1 MRFLHNYLKKR
12 LLKTLLFLK
21 QKNKQMK
28 TIYRIAKTELNTMF
42 YSPVAWVVLVIF
54 SIQSSWKFFDT
65 VQRFE
70 KAQKIGEGMHNLTQ
84 TVFSGFSGLYTEMQE
99 YLYLYIPLLT
109 MGLVSREINS
119 GSIKLLL
126 SSPIK
131 IKEIVLG
138 KYLAI
143 AVYCLLFIG
152 ILGLQVVIAYFS
164 IENLDIKFAFSGLI
178 GLYLLVCTYAAI
190 GLFMS
195 CLTSYQVVAAISTLV
210 VLAGLNFIG
219 KLWQDIE
226 YVKDIT
232 YFLSI
237 AGRANEMLGG
247 LIISKDVLYFLLVSG
262 LFIVL
267 SIYKLQTGRDA
278 QTISKRVLKYTVLIS
293 IVLSLGYITSRAP
306 LTLYHDMTRTKDRT
320 LTKTSLDIVKKM
332 EGPIKITTY
341 VNLLDINYHMAM
353 PYSQNYDKSSFEQ
366 YTRFLPQIQM
376 EYVYYYD
383 ISTNAALYAQNP
395 GLNDKQ
401 LAEKM
406 VESQD
411 LKLKKL
417 YTPAEIK
424 KIIDLGPEQNRVVRT
439 VEYNGQKT
447 FLRMYD
453 DLFKVPFEKEIS
465 ASLKRLVYN
474 PVKIVFATGNMER
487 SIEKNGDKNYKT
499 GFNEI
504 TFRNSLINQGFDVA
518 SVDINAQN
526 IPEQTSI
533 LIIADPK
540 TQLSQGALDRINKYI
555 DQGKNLML
563 LAEPETNSAL
573 TAITDKLGLGFTK
586 QTLVQESET
595 NSPDFLVTDLQ
606 RNIDST
612 LIKFSPNPNNN
623 PIPFLGSS
631 GIKTVKDTGFKVT
644 PLLKTN
650 NQPAWESQT
659 GITSVSPELKK
670 QPAVKAIPL
679 VVALTRNIKGKSQK
693 IIVAGDADFMGN
705 AELSR
710 GGSGTFQFVTD
721 IFSWFSNYEFPIDTT
736 RPESTDNKIT
746 INANQVFINKIVF
759 IGLFPLLIIL
769 SGAFI
774 LIRRNR
780 R

>member
-1 MRFLHNYLKKR
+1 
-12 LLKTLLFLK
+12 
-21 QKNKQMK
+21 MK

-54 SIQSSWKFFDT
+54 SIQSRWKFFNT
-65 VQRFE
+65 VERFE

-143 AVYCLLFIG
+143 AVYCLLFIA
-152 ILGLQVVIAYFS
+152 ILGLQVGIAYFS
-164 IENLDIKFAFSGLI
+164 IENLDLKFAFSGLI

-219 KLWQDIE
+219 KLWQDVE

-278 QTISKRVLKYTVLIS
+278 QSISKRVLKYTLLIS

-366 YTRFLPQIQM
+366 YTRFLPQIEM
-376 EYVYYYD
+376 EYIYYYD
-383 ISTNAALYAQNP
+383 TSTNAALYAQNP

-453 DLFKVPFEKEIS
+453 DLFKAPSEKEIS
-465 ASLKRLVYN
+465 AALKRLVL
-474 PVKIVFATGNMER
+474 PAPKIVFATGNMER
-487 SIEKNGDKNYKT
+487 SVDKIGDKNYKT

-504 TFRNSLINQGFDVA
+504 TFRYSLINQGFDVS

-540 TQLSQGALDRINKYI
+540 TQLSQGALDRISKYI

-573 TAITDKLGLGFTK
+573 AAITDKLGIGFTK

-606 RNIDST
+606 RNVDST

-631 GIKTVKDTGFKVT
+631 GINIVKNTGFKVT

-670 QPAVKAIPL
+670 QPAVKAVPL
-679 VVALTRNIKGKSQK
+679 AVALTRNINGKSQK

-721 IFSWFSNYEFPIDTT
+721 LFSWFSNYEFPIDTT
-736 RPESTDNKIT
+736 RPKSTDNKIT
-746 INANQVFINKIVF
+746 INANQVFVNKIVF

>member
-1 MRFLHNYLKKR
+1 
-12 LLKTLLFLK
+12 
-21 QKNKQMK
+21 MK

-54 SIQSSWKFFDT
+54 SIQSSWKFFNSIE
-65 VQRFE
+65 RFE
-70 KAQKIGEGMHNLTQ
+70 KAQKIGEGLGNLTQ
-84 TVFSGFSGLYTEMQE
+84 ITFSGFNGLYTEMQN
-99 YLYLYIPLLT
+99 YLYLYVPLLT

-131 IKEIVLG
+131 IKDIVLG

-143 AVYCLLFIG
+143 AAYCLLFIV
-152 ILGLQVVIAYFS
+152 ILGLQVGIAYFS
-164 IENLDIKFAFSGLI
+164 IENLDLKFAVSGLI

-219 KLWQDIE
+219 KLWQDVE
-226 YVKDIT
+226 VVKDIT

-237 AGRANEMLGG
+237 SGRANEMLEG
-247 LIISKDVLYFLLVSG
+247 LIISKDVIYFILVSS

-278 QTISKRVLKYTVLIS
+278 QTISKRVLKYTLLVT
-293 IVLSLGYITSRAP
+293 IVLSFGYITSRAS
-306 LTLYHDMTRTKDRT
+306 LTLYQDMTRTKDRT
-320 LTKTSLDIVKKM
+320 LTKTSLDIVKKID
-332 EGPIKITTY
+332 GPIKLTTY
-341 VNLLDINYHMAM
+341 VNLLDINYYMAM
-353 PYSQNYDKSSFEQ
+353 PYSQNSDIASFEK
-366 YTRFLPQIQM
+366 YTRFIPQMEM

-383 ISTNAALYAQNP
+383 TSNNEALYAQNP
-395 GLNDKQ
+395 GLNDKE
-401 LAEKM
+401 LAQKM
-406 VESQD
+406 IETQD

-417 YTPAEIK
+417 YSPEEIK
-424 KIIDLGPEQNRVVRT
+424 KVVDLKPEQNRVVRT
-439 VEYNGQKT
+439 IEYNGKKT

-453 DLFKVPFEKEIS
+453 DMFKVPMEKEIS
-465 ASLKRLVYN
+465 ASLKRLVV
-474 PVKIVFATGNMER
+474 PAPKIVFATGNMER
-487 SIEKNGDKNYKT
+487 SVDKIGDKNYKT

-504 TFRNSLINQGFDVA
+504 TFRYSLINQGFDVS

-526 IPEQTSI
+526 IPEQTTI

-540 TQLSQGALDRINKYI
+540 TQLSQGAVDRINKYI
-555 DQGKNLML
+555 DQGKNVML

-573 TAITDKLGLGFTK
+573 AAVTDKLGLSFTK
-586 QTLVQESET
+586 QALVQESET
-595 NSPDFLVTDLQ
+595 NSPDYLVTEVSK
-606 RNIDST
+606 NIDST
-612 LIKFSPNPNNN
+612 VIKLTKNKDNN

-631 GIKTVKDTGFKVT
+631 GIKMVKDVGFKVT

-650 NQPAWESQT
+650 TQPAWEAKT
-659 GITSVSPELKK
+659 GITSIPEDLKK
-670 QPAVKAIPL
+670 QPAVTAVPLAI
-679 VVALTRNIKGKSQK
+679 ALTRNVNGKSQK

-710 GGSGTFQFVTD
+710 GGSGTFQFFTD
-721 IFSWFSNYEFPIDTT
+721 IFSWFTNYEFPIDTT
-736 RPESTDNKIT
+736 RPENIDKKIT
-746 INANQVFINKIVF
+746 VNANQVFMSKIVF
-759 IGLFPLLIIL
+759 IALFPLLIIL
-769 SGAFI
+769 SAAFI

>member
-1 MRFLHNYLKKR
+1 
-12 LLKTLLFLK
+12 
-21 QKNKQMK
+21 MK

-54 SIQSSWKFFDT
+54 SIQSSWKFFDSLE
-65 VQRFE
+65 RFE
-70 KAQKIGEGMHNLTQ
+70 KSQKMGEGMSNLSQ
-84 TVFSGFSGLYTEMQE
+84 IIFSGFSGLYTEMQN
-99 YLYLYIPLLT
+99 YLYLYVPLLT
-109 MGLVSREINS
+109 MGLISREINS

-131 IKEIVLG
+131 IKDIVLG

-143 AVYCLLFIG
+143 AAYCLLFVA
-152 ILGLQVVIAYFS
+152 ILGLQVTIAYFS
-164 IENLDIKFAFSGLI
+164 IDHLDLKFAISGLI

-237 AGRANEMLGG
+237 AGRANEMLEG
-247 LIISKDVLYFLLVSG
+247 LLISKDVLYFILVSG
-262 LFIVL
+262 LFIGL

-278 QTISKRVLKYTVLIS
+278 QSVSQRVVKYTALIS
-293 IVLSLGYITSRAP
+293 LVLALGYITSRAP
-306 LTLYHDMTRTKDRT
+306 LTMYYDMTRTKDRT
-320 LTKTSLDIVKKM
+320 LTENSLNIVKKID
-332 EGPIKITTY
+332 GPIKITTY
-341 VNLLDINYHMAM
+341 VNLLDINNYMAM
-353 PYSQNYDKSSFEQ
+353 PYSQNQDISSFEN
-366 YTRFLPQIQM
+366 YTRFLPQTEM

-383 ISTNAALYAQNP
+383 TSGNEALYAQNP
-395 GLNDKQ
+395 GLNNKQ
-401 LAEKM
+401 LADKLIET
-406 VESQD
+406 QD

-417 YTPAEIK
+417 YSPEEIK
-424 KIIDLGPEQNRVVRT
+424 KVIDLKSEQNRVVRT
-439 VEYNGQKT
+439 VEYNGKKT

-453 DLFKVPFEKEIS
+453 DLFKVPSEKEIS
-465 ASLKRLVYN
+465 ASLKRLVVSS
-474 PVKIVFATGNMER
+474 PKIVFTTGNMER
-487 SIEKNGDKNYKT
+487 SIDKNGDKNYKT

-504 TFRNSLINQGFDVA
+504 TFRYSLINQGFDV
-518 SVDINAQN
+518 SNVDINAQD
-526 IPEQTSI
+526 IPQQTAI

-540 TQLSQGALDRINKYI
+540 TQLSQGAIDRISKYI
-555 DQGKNLML
+555 DEGKNLML

-573 TAITDKLGLGFTK
+573 AAVTDKLGLSFTK

-595 NSPDFLVTDLQ
+595 NSPDYLVTDFLKEA
-606 RNIDST
+606 NPGI
-612 LIKFSPNPNNN
+612 IKFSKTRNNY
-623 PIPFLGSS
+623 PIPLLGSS
-631 GIKTVKDTGFKVT
+631 GIKTTKDAGFKVT
-644 PLLKTN
+644 TLLKTN

-659 GITSVSPELKK
+659 GITSIPEDLKK
-670 QPAVKAIPL
+670 QPSVTGIPL
-679 VVALTRNIKGKSQK
+679 VVALTRNVKGKSQK

-710 GGSGTFQFVTD
+710 AGSGTFQFVTD
-721 IFSWFSNYEFPIDTT
+721 VFSWFSNYEFPIDTT
-736 RPESTDNKIT
+736 RPENTDKKIT
-746 INANQVFINKIVF
+746 VNSNQVFINKIVF

>member
-1 MRFLHNYLKKR
+1 
-12 LLKTLLFLK
+12 
-21 QKNKQMK
+21 MK

-54 SIQSSWKFFDT
+54 SIQSSWKFFDSIE
-65 VQRFE
+65 RFE
-70 KAQKIGEGMHNLTQ
+70 KAQKIGQGMDNLSQ
-84 TVFSGFSGLYTEMQE
+84 VIFSGFSGLYTEMQN
-99 YLYLYIPLLT
+99 YLYLYVPLLT

-131 IKEIVLG
+131 IKDIVLG

-143 AVYCLLFIG
+143 AAYCLLFIV
-152 ILGLQVVIAYFS
+152 ILGLQVTIAYFS
-164 IENLDIKFAFSGLI
+164 IENLDLKFALSGLI

-219 KLWQDIE
+219 KLWQDVEI
-226 YVKDIT
+226 VKDIT

-237 AGRANEMLGG
+237 AGRANEMLEG
-247 LIISKDVLYFLLVSG
+247 LIISKDVFYFVLVSA
-262 LFIVL
+262 LFLVL

-278 QTISKRVLKYTVLIS
+278 QTISKRVLKYSLLIVV
-293 IVLSLGYITSRAP
+293 VLSLGYITSRAP
-306 LTLYHDMTRTKDRT
+306 LTFYYDMTRNKDNT
-320 LTKTSLDIVKKM
+320 LTKSSLDIVNKI
-332 EGPIKITTY
+332 EGPVKITTY

-353 PYSQNYDKSSFEQ
+353 PYSQNSDIASFAK
-366 YTRFLPQIQM
+366 YTRFLPQTEM

-383 ISTNAALYAQNP
+383 TSTNEALYAQNP

-411 LKLKKL
+411 MKLKKL
-417 YTPAEIK
+417 YSPAEIK
-424 KIIDLGPEQNRVVRT
+424 KVIDLGPEQNRVVRT
-439 VEYNGQKT
+439 VEYNGKKT

-453 DLFKVPFEKEIS
+453 DLFRVPFEKEIS
-465 ASLKRLVYN
+465 ASLKRLVSK
-474 PVKIVFATGNMER
+474 PVKIVFASGNMER

-526 IPEQTSI
+526 IPSDTDI

-540 TQLSQGALDRINKYI
+540 TQLSQGAVDRIANYI
-555 DQGKNLML
+555 DLGKNVML
-563 LAEPETNSAL
+563 LTEPETNSAL
-573 TAITDKLGLGFTK
+573 AAITDKLGIGFTK

-595 NSPDFLVTDLQ
+595 NSPDFLVTELQ
-606 RNIDST
+606 KDADST
-612 LIKFSPNPNNN
+612 VIKLSKINN

-631 GIKTVKDTGFKVT
+631 GITTTKDAGFKVT

-650 NQPAWESQT
+650 NQPAWESQS
-659 GITSVSPELKK
+659 GITSISEEVKK
-670 QPAVKAIPL
+670 QPSQKSIPL
-679 VVALTRNIKGKSQK
+679 VEALTRTINGKTQK
-693 IIVAGDADFMGN
+693 IIIAGDADFMGN

-721 IFSWFSNYEFPIDTT
+721 LFSWFSNYEFPIDTS
-736 RPESTDNKIT
+736 RPLKIDKKIT
-746 INANQVFINKIVF
+746 ISSGQVFINKIVF

>member
-1 MRFLHNYLKKR
+1 
-12 LLKTLLFLK
+12 
-21 QKNKQMK
+21 MK

-65 VQRFE
+65 IERFE
-70 KAQKIGEGMHNLTQ
+70 KAQKIGNGMDNLSQ
-84 TVFSGFSGLYTEMQE
+84 TVFSGFSGLYTEMQN
-99 YLYLYIPLLT
+99 YLYLYVPLLT

-143 AVYCLLFIG
+143 AAYCMLFVA
-152 ILGLQVVIAYFS
+152 ILGVQVIIAGFS
-164 IENLDIKFAFSGLI
+164 IENLDVKFAISGLI

-219 KLWQDIE
+219 KLWQDVEI
-226 YVKDIT
+226 VKDIT

-237 AGRANEMLGG
+237 AGRANEMLEG
-247 LIISKDVLYFLLVSG
+247 LIISKDVFYFVLVSS

-278 QTISKRVLKYTVLIS
+278 QSTSKRVLKYTLLITV
-293 IVLSLGYITSRAP
+293 VLSLGYITSRAP
-306 LTLYHDMTRTKDRT
+306 LTLYYDMTRTKDRT
-320 LTKTSLDIVKKM
+320 LTQNSLEIVKQM
-332 EGPIKITTY
+332 DGPIKITTY
-341 VNLLDINYHMAM
+341 DNLLDVNYYMAM
-353 PYSQNYDKSSFEQ
+353 PYFQNQDIESFAK
-366 YTRFLPQIQM
+366 YTRFLPQIEM
-376 EYVYYYD
+376 EYVYYYGT
-383 ISTNAALYAQNP
+383 STNAELYARNP

-411 LKLKKL
+411 MKLKKL
-417 YTPAEIK
+417 NTPEEIK
-424 KIIDLGPEQNRVVRT
+424 KIIDLDPEQNRVVRT
-439 VEYNGQKT
+439 IEYNGKKT
-447 FLRMYD
+447 FLRFYD
-453 DLFKVPFEKEIS
+453 DLFKAPSEKEIS
-465 ASLKRLVYN
+465 AALKRLVAKA
-474 PVKIVFATGNMER
+474 PKVVFASGNMQR

-499 GFNEI
+499 FANEI
-504 TFRNSLINQGFDVA
+504 TFRYSLINQGFDVA
-518 SVDINAQN
+518 TVDINAQN
-526 IPEQTSI
+526 IPADTDIFI
-533 LIIADPK
+533 LADPK
-540 TQLSQGALDRINKYI
+540 TQLSQGAVDRITKYI
-555 DQGKNLML
+555 DEGKNVMI

-573 TAITDKLGLGFTK
+573 AAVTDKLGIGFTK

-595 NSPDFLVTDLQ
+595 NSPDFLVTELQ
-606 RNIDST
+606 KNVDST
-612 LIKFSPNPNNN
+612 VIKLSKINN

-631 GIKTVKDTGFKVT
+631 GITTTKDAGFKVT

-650 NQPAWESQT
+650 KQPAWESQT
-659 GITSVSPELKK
+659 GITSISEDLKK
-670 QPAVKAIPL
+670 QPSSKEIPL
-679 VVALTRNIKGKSQK
+679 VTALTRNINGKTQK

-721 IFSWFSNYEFPIDTT
+721 IFSWFSNYQFPIDTT
-736 RPESTDNKIT
+736 RPQKTDNKIT
-746 INANQVFINKIVF
+746 ITSNQVFINKILF
-759 IGLFPLLIIL
+759 IGIFPLLIIL
-769 SGAFI
+769 GGAFI

>member
-1 MRFLHNYLKKR
+1 
-12 LLKTLLFLK
+12 
-21 QKNKQMK
+21 MK

-65 VQRFE
+65 IERFE
-70 KAQKIGEGMHNLTQ
+70 KAQKIGQGMDNLSQ
-84 TVFSGFSGLYTEMQE
+84 VVFSGFSGLYTEMQN
-99 YLYLYIPLLT
+99 YLYLYVPLLT

-131 IKEIVLG
+131 IKDIVLG

-143 AVYCLLFIG
+143 AAYCMLFVA
-152 ILGLQVVIAYFS
+152 ILGVQVIIAGFS
-164 IENLDIKFAFSGLI
+164 IENLDFKFAISGLI

-210 VLAGLNFIG
+210 VLAGLNFVG
-219 KLWQDIE
+219 KLWQDVEVI
-226 YVKDIT
+226 KDIT

-237 AGRANEMLGG
+237 SGRANEMLEG
-247 LIISKDVLYFLLVSG
+247 LIISKDLLYFILVSG

-278 QTISKRVLKYTVLIS
+278 QSTSKRVLKYAVLITV
-293 IVLSLGYITSRAP
+293 VLSLGYITSRAP
-306 LTLYHDMTRTKDRT
+306 LTLYYDMTRTKDRT
-320 LTKTSLDIVKKM
+320 LTQNSLEIVKQM
-332 EGPIKITTY
+332 DGPIKITTY
-341 VNLLDINYHMAM
+341 DNLLDVNYYMAM
-353 PYSQNYDKSSFEQ
+353 PYFQNEDISSFAK
-366 YTRFLPQIQM
+366 YTRFLPQI
-376 EYVYYYD
+376 ELDYVYFYGT
-383 ISTNAALYAQNP
+383 STNAELYARNP

-411 LKLKKL
+411 MKLKKL
-417 YTPAEIK
+417 YTPDEIK
-424 KIIDLGPEQNRVVRT
+424 KIINLEPEQNRVVRT
-439 VEYNGQKT
+439 VEYNGKRT
-447 FLRMYD
+447 FLRFYD
-453 DLFKVPFEKEIS
+453 DLFKAPNEKEIS
-465 ASLKRLVYN
+465 AALKRLV
-474 PVKIVFATGNMER
+474 VKAPKVVFASGNMER
-487 SIEKNGDKNYKT
+487 SIEKTGDKNYKT
-499 GFNEI
+499 FANEI
-504 TFRNSLINQGFDVA
+504 TFRYSLINQGFDVA
-518 SVDINAQN
+518 TVDINAQD
-526 IPEQTSI
+526 IPADTDI
-533 LIIADPK
+533 FVLADPK
-540 TQLSQGALDRINKYI
+540 TQLSQGAVDRISKYI
-555 DQGKNLML
+555 DQGKNLMI

-573 TAITDKLGLGFTK
+573 ASITDKLGIEFTK

-595 NSPDFLVTDLQ
+595 NSPDFLVTELQ
-606 RNIDST
+606 KNVDST
-612 LIKFSPNPNNN
+612 LIKLSKINN

-631 GIKTVKDTGFKVT
+631 GIVTTKEVGFKAT

-650 NQPAWESQT
+650 AQPAWQSQS
-659 GITSVSPELKK
+659 GITSITEELKK
-670 QPAVKAIPL
+670 QPSKKSIPL
-679 VVALTRNIKGKSQK
+679 VTALTRNIGGKTQK

-721 IFSWFSNYEFPIDTT
+721 VFSWFSNYEFPIDTT
-736 RPESTDNKIT
+736 RPVKTDKKIT
-746 INANQVFINKIVF
+746 ITSNQVFINKILF
-759 IGLFPLLIIL
+759 IGIFPLLIIL

>member
-1 MRFLHNYLKKR
+1 
-12 LLKTLLFLK
+12 
-21 QKNKQMK
+21 MK

-65 VQRFE
+65 MERFE
-70 KAQKIGEGMHNLTQ
+70 RLQKMGQGVENLTQ
-84 TVFSGFSGLYTEMQE
+84 TIFSGFSGLYTEMQQ
-99 YLYLYIPLLT
+99 YLYLYVPLLT

-143 AVYCLLFIG
+143 AVYCSLFIA
-152 ILGLQVVIAYFS
+152 ILGLQIVVAYFS
-164 IENLDIKFAFSGLI
+164 VENVDLKFALSGLI
-178 GLYLLVCTYAAI
+178 GLYLMVCTYAAI

-219 KLWQDIE
+219 KLWQDVE

-237 AGRANEMLGG
+237 AGRANEMLEG
-247 LIISKDVLYFLLVSG
+247 LIISKDVFYFIFVSA

-278 QTISKRVLKYTVLIS
+278 QSISKRVLKYTLLIT

-320 LTKTSLDIVKKM
+320 LTQNSLEIVKQM
-332 EGPIKITTY
+332 NGPIKITAY
-341 VNLLDINYHMAM
+341 DNLLDVNYYMAM
-353 PYSQNYDKSSFEQ
+353 PYFQNQDIESFAK
-366 YTRFLPQIQM
+366 YTRYLPQIEM
-376 EYVYYYD
+376 EYVYFYD
-383 ISTNAALYAQNP
+383 TSTNTELYTKNP

-411 LKLKKL
+411 MKLKKL

-424 KIIDLGPEQNRVVRT
+424 KIIDLAPEQNRVVRT
-439 VEYNGQKT
+439 VEYNGKKT
-447 FLRMYD
+447 FLRFYD
-453 DLFKVPFEKEIS
+453 DFFKSPSEKEIS
-465 ASLKRLVYN
+465 AALKRLVIKA
-474 PVKIVFATGNMER
+474 PKIVFATGNMER
-487 SIEKNGDKNYKT
+487 SIDKAGDKNYKT

-504 TFRNSLINQGFDVA
+504 TFRYSLINQGFDVT
-518 SVDINAQN
+518 SVDINAHN
-526 IPEQTSI
+526 IPADTDI
-533 LIIADPK
+533 LILADPK
-540 TQLSQGALDRINKYI
+540 TQLSQGAADRITKYI
-555 DQGKNLML
+555 DQGKNVIL
-563 LAEPETNSAL
+563 LAEPETNSTLA
-573 TAITDKLGLGFTK
+573 AITEKLGISFTK
-586 QTLVQESET
+586 QALVQESEI
-595 NSPDFLVTDLQ
+595 NSPDYLVTELQ

-631 GIKTVKDTGFKVT
+631 GIKTIKDAGFKVT

-650 NQPAWESQT
+650 NQPAWEAQT
-659 GITSVSPELKK
+659 GITSVSEDLKK
-670 QPAVKAIPL
+670 QPAVKSVPL
-679 VVALTRNIKGKSQK
+679 VVALTRNVKGKTQK

-710 GGSGTFQFVTD
+710 GGSGTFQFFLD

-736 RPESTDNKIT
+736 RPKSTDNKIT

-759 IGLFPLLIIL
+759 IGVFPLLIIL

>member
-1 MRFLHNYLKKR
+1 
-12 LLKTLLFLK
+12 
-21 QKNKQMK
+21 MK

-54 SIQSSWKFFDT
+54 SIQSSWKFFDSLE
-65 VQRFE
+65 RFE
-70 KAQKIGEGMHNLTQ
+70 RSQKMGEGMSNLSQ
-84 TVFSGFSGLYTEMQE
+84 IFFSGFSGLYTEMQN
-99 YLYLYIPLLT
+99 YLYLYVPLLT

-143 AVYCLLFIG
+143 AAYCLLFVA
-152 ILGLQVVIAYFS
+152 ILGLQVTIAYFS
-164 IENLDIKFAFSGLI
+164 VDNLDLKFAVSGLI

-219 KLWQDIE
+219 KLWQDVE

-237 AGRANEMLGG
+237 AGRANEMLEG
-247 LIISKDVLYFLLVSG
+247 LIISKDVLYFILVSS
-262 LFIVL
+262 LFIGL

-278 QTISKRVLKYTVLIS
+278 QPVSKRVLKYALLIS
-293 IVLSLGYITSRAP
+293 VVLVLGYITSRPP
-306 LTLYHDMTRTKDRT
+306 LTLYHDMTRNKNRT
-320 LTKTSLDIVKKM
+320 LTKTSLDIVKKI
-332 EGPIKITTY
+332 EGPIKLTTY
-341 VNLLDINYHMAM
+341 VNLLDINYFTVM
-353 PYSQNYDKSSFEQ
+353 PYSQNQDISSFEN
-366 YTRFLPQIQM
+366 YTRFLPQMEM

-383 ISTNAALYAQNP
+383 TSNNEALYAQNP

-401 LAEKM
+401 LADKM
-406 VESQD
+406 IETQK
-411 LKLKKL
+411 LKFKKL
-417 YTPAEIK
+417 YSPEEIK
-424 KIIDLGPEQNRVVRT
+424 KIIDLKPEQNRVVRT
-439 VEYNGQKT
+439 VEYNGKKT

-453 DLFKVPFEKEIS
+453 DLFKAPSEKEIS
-465 ASLKRLVYN
+465 AALKRLVV
-474 PVKIVFATGNMER
+474 PAPKIVLATGNMER
-487 SIEKNGDKNYKT
+487 SVDKTGDKNYKT

-504 TFRNSLINQGFDVA
+504 SFRYSLINQGFDVS

-526 IPEQTSI
+526 IPEQTGI

-540 TQLSQGALDRINKYI
+540 TQLSQGAIDRITKYI
-555 DQGKNLML
+555 DEGKNVML
-563 LAEPETNSAL
+563 LAEPDTNSAL
-573 TAITDKLGLGFTK
+573 AAITDKLGVSYTK

-595 NSPDFLVTDLQ
+595 NSPDYLVTDLQ
-606 RNIDST
+606 KNTD
-612 LIKFSPNPNNN
+612 LIKFSETKNDN
-623 PIPFLGSS
+623 PIPLLGSS
-631 GIKTVKDTGFKVT
+631 GIKITKEAGFKVT

-650 NQPAWESQT
+650 NQPAWESQM
-659 GITSVSPELKK
+659 GITSVSEELKK
-670 QPAVKAIPL
+670 QPSVTGIPL
-679 VVALTRNIKGKSQK
+679 VVALTRNINGKFQK

-710 GGSGTFQFVTD
+710 GGSGTFQFMTD
-721 IFSWFSNYEFPIDTT
+721 IFSWFSNYEFPIDTS
-736 RPESTDNKIT
+736 RPENTDKKIT

-759 IGLFPLLIIL
+759 IGLFPLFIIL
-769 SGAFI
+769 SAAFI

>member
-1 MRFLHNYLKKR
+1 
-12 LLKTLLFLK
+12 
-21 QKNKQMK
+21 MK

-54 SIQSSWKFFDT
+54 SIQSSWKFFDSLE
-65 VQRFE
+65 RFE
-70 KAQKIGEGMHNLTQ
+70 RSQKMGEGMSNLSQ
-84 TVFSGFSGLYTEMQE
+84 IFFSGFSGLYTEMQN
-99 YLYLYIPLLT
+99 YLYLYVPLLT

-143 AVYCLLFIG
+143 AAYCLLFVV
-152 ILGLQVVIAYFS
+152 ILGLQVTIAYFS
-164 IENLDIKFAFSGLI
+164 VDNLDLKFAVSGLI

-219 KLWQDIE
+219 KLWQDVE

-237 AGRANEMLGG
+237 AGRANEMLEG
-247 LIISKDVLYFLLVSG
+247 LIISKDVLYFILVSS
-262 LFIVL
+262 LFIGL

-278 QTISKRVLKYTVLIS
+278 QPVSKRVLKYALLIS
-293 IVLSLGYITSRAP
+293 VVLVLGYITSRPP
-306 LTLYHDMTRTKDRT
+306 LTLYHDMTRNKNRT
-320 LTKTSLDIVKKM
+320 LTKTSLDIVKKI
-332 EGPIKITTY
+332 EGPIKLTTY
-341 VNLLDINYHMAM
+341 VNLLDINYFTVM
-353 PYSQNYDKSSFEQ
+353 PYSQNQDISSFEN
-366 YTRFLPQIQM
+366 YTRFLPQMEM

-383 ISTNAALYAQNP
+383 TSNNEALYAQNP

-401 LAEKM
+401 LADKM
-406 VESQD
+406 IETQK
-411 LKLKKL
+411 LKFKKL
-417 YTPAEIK
+417 YSPEEIK
-424 KIIDLGPEQNRVVRT
+424 KIIDLKPEQNRVVRT
-439 VEYNGQKT
+439 VEYNGKKT

-453 DLFKVPFEKEIS
+453 DLFKAPSEKEIS
-465 ASLKRLVYN
+465 AALKRLVV
-474 PVKIVFATGNMER
+474 PAPKIVIATGNMER
-487 SIEKNGDKNYKT
+487 SVDKTGDKNYKT

-504 TFRNSLINQGFDVA
+504 SFRYSLINQGFDVS

-526 IPEQTSI
+526 IPEQTGI

-540 TQLSQGALDRINKYI
+540 TQLSQGAIDRITKYI
-555 DQGKNLML
+555 DEGKNVML
-563 LAEPETNSAL
+563 LAEPDTNSAL
-573 TAITDKLGLGFTK
+573 AAITDKLGVSYTK

-595 NSPDFLVTDLQ
+595 NSPDYLVTDLQ
-606 RNIDST
+606 KNT
-612 LIKFSPNPNNN
+612 GLIKFSETKNDN
-623 PIPFLGSS
+623 PIPLLGSS
-631 GIKTVKDTGFKVT
+631 GIKITKEAGFKVT

-650 NQPAWESQT
+650 NQPAWESQM
-659 GITSVSPELKK
+659 GITSVSEELKK
-670 QPAVKAIPL
+670 QPSVTGIPL
-679 VVALTRNIKGKSQK
+679 VVALTRNINGKFQK

-710 GGSGTFQFVTD
+710 GGSGTFQFMTD
-721 IFSWFSNYEFPIDTT
+721 IFSWFSNYEFPIDTS
-736 RPESTDNKIT
+736 RPENTDKKIT

-759 IGLFPLLIIL
+759 IGLFPLLIVL
-769 SGAFI
+769 SAAFI

>member
-1 MRFLHNYLKKR
+1 
-12 LLKTLLFLK
+12 
-21 QKNKQMK
+21 MK

-54 SIQSSWKFFDT
+54 SIQSSWKFFNT
-65 VQRFE
+65 VERFE

-143 AVYCLLFIG
+143 AVYCLLFIA
-152 ILGLQVVIAYFS
+152 ILGLQVGIAYFS
-164 IENLDIKFAFSGLI
+164 IENLDFKFAFSGLI

-219 KLWQDIE
+219 KLWQDVE

-247 LIISKDVLYFLLVSG
+247 QIISKDVLYFLLVSG

-278 QTISKRVLKYTVLIS
+278 QTISKRVLKYTLLIS
-293 IVLSLGYITSRAP
+293 IVLSLGYVTSRAP

-341 VNLLDINYHMAM
+341 VNLLDINYYVAM
-353 PYSQNYDKSSFEQ
+353 PYSQNQDIASFEQ
-366 YTRFLPQIQM
+366 YTRFLPQIEM
-376 EYVYYYD
+376 EYIYYYD
-383 ISTNAALYAQNP
+383 TSTNTALYAQNP

-453 DLFKVPFEKEIS
+453 DLFKAPSEKEIS
-465 ASLKRLVYN
+465 AALKRLIVTA
-474 PVKIVFATGNMER
+474 PKIVFATGNMER
-487 SIEKNGDKNYKT
+487 SVDKIGDKNYKT

-504 TFRNSLINQGFDVA
+504 TFRYSLINQGFDVA

-526 IPEQTSI
+526 IPEQTSV

-540 TQLSQGALDRINKYI
+540 TQLSQGAVDRINTYI
-555 DQGKNLML
+555 DQGKNIVL
-563 LAEPETNSAL
+563 LGEPETNSAL
-573 TAITDKLGLGFTK
+573 AAVTDKLGIQFTK
-586 QTLVQESET
+586 QALVQESEI
-595 NSPDFLVTDLQ
+595 NSPDYLVTELQ
-606 RNIDST
+606 RNVDPT

-650 NQPAWESQT
+650 NQPAWEAQT
-659 GITSVSPELKK
+659 GITSVSEDLKK
-670 QPAVKAIPL
+670 QTSVKAVPL
-679 VVALTRNIKGKSQK
+679 VVALTRNVKGKSQK

-721 IFSWFSNYEFPIDTT
+721 IFSWFTNYEFPIDTT
-736 RPESTDNKIT
+736 RPENTDKKLTIT
-746 INANQVFINKIVF
+746 ANQVFISKIVF
-759 IGLFPLLIIL
+759 IGLFPLLIVL

>member
-1 MRFLHNYLKKR
+1 
-12 LLKTLLFLK
+12 
-21 QKNKQMK
+21 MK

-54 SIQSSWKFFDT
+54 SIQSSWKFFGT
-65 VQRFE
+65 IERFE
-70 KAQKIGEGMHNLTQ
+70 KAQKIGQSMDNLSQ
-84 TVFSGFSGLYTEMQE
+84 IVFSGFSGLYTEMQN
-99 YLYLYIPLLT
+99 YLYLYVPLLT

-126 SSPIK
+126 SSPIR
-131 IKEIVLG
+131 IKDIVLG

-143 AVYCLLFIG
+143 AAYCLLFIA
-152 ILGLQVVIAYFS
+152 ILGLQVAIAYFS
-164 IENLDIKFAFSGLI
+164 IENLDLKFAISGLI

-219 KLWQDIE
+219 KLWQDVEI
-226 YVKDIT
+226 VKDIT

-237 AGRANEMLGG
+237 AGRANEMLEG
-247 LIISKDVLYFLLVSG
+247 LIISKDVFYFVLVSS

-278 QTISKRVLKYTVLIS
+278 QTVSKRVLKYTLLIAA
-293 IVLSLGYITSRAP
+293 VLSLGYITSRAP
-306 LTLYHDMTRTKDRT
+306 LTFYHDMTRNKDNT
-320 LTKTSLDIVKKM
+320 LTKSSLDVVDKI
-332 EGPIKITTY
+332 EGPVKITTY
-341 VNLLDINYHMAM
+341 VNLLDINYYMAM
-353 PYSQNYDKSSFEQ
+353 PYSQNSDIASFAK
-366 YTRFLPQIQM
+366 YTRFLPQIEM
-376 EYVYYYD
+376 EYIYYYD
-383 ISTNAALYAQNP
+383 TSTNEALYAQNP

-411 LKLKKL
+411 MKLKKL
-417 YTPAEIK
+417 YAPTEIK

-439 VEYNGQKT
+439 VEYNGKKT
-447 FLRMYD
+447 FLRMFD

-465 ASLKRLVYN
+465 ASLKRLVSN

-526 IPEQTSI
+526 VPSETDI

-540 TQLSQGALDRINKYI
+540 TQLSQGAVDRITKYI

-573 TAITDKLGLGFTK
+573 AAITDKLGIGFTK

-595 NSPDFLVTDLQ
+595 NSPDFLVTELQ
-606 RNIDST
+606 KKVDST
-612 LIKFSPNPNNN
+612 VIKLSKINN

-631 GIKTVKDTGFKVT
+631 GITTTKETGFKIT

-650 NQPAWESQT
+650 NQLVWESQT
-659 GITSVSPELKK
+659 GITSISEDLKK
-670 QPAVKAIPL
+670 QPSLKEIPL
-679 VVALTRNIKGKSQK
+679 VAALTRNINGKTQK

-721 IFSWFSNYEFPIDTT
+721 IFSWFSNYQFPIDTT
-736 RPESTDNKIT
+736 RPQKTDKKIT
-746 INANQVFINKIVF
+746 ITSNQVFIDKILF
-759 IGLFPLLIIL
+759 IGIFPLLIIL

>member
-1 MRFLHNYLKKR
+1 
-12 LLKTLLFLK
+12 
-21 QKNKQMK
+21 MK

-54 SIQSSWKFFDT
+54 SIQSSWKFFNT
-65 VQRFE
+65 IERFE
-70 KAQKIGEGMHNLTQ
+70 KAQKIGQSMDNLSQ
-84 TVFSGFSGLYTEMQE
+84 VVFSGFSGLYTEMQN
-99 YLYLYIPLLT
+99 YLYLYVPLLT

-126 SSPIK
+126 SSPIR
-131 IKEIVLG
+131 IKDIVLG

-143 AVYCLLFIG
+143 AAYCLLFIA
-152 ILGLQVVIAYFS
+152 ILGLQVAIAYFS
-164 IENLDIKFAFSGLI
+164 IENLDLKFAISGLI

-219 KLWQDIE
+219 KLWQDVEI
-226 YVKDIT
+226 VKDIT

-237 AGRANEMLGG
+237 AGRANEMLEG
-247 LIISKDVLYFLLVSG
+247 LIISKDVLYFVLVSS

-278 QTISKRVLKYTVLIS
+278 QTVSKRVLKYTVLIAA
-293 IVLSLGYITSRAP
+293 VLSLGYITSRAP
-306 LTLYHDMTRTKDRT
+306 LTFYHDMTRNKDNT
-320 LTKTSLDIVKKM
+320 LTKSSLDVVDKI
-332 EGPIKITTY
+332 EGPVKITTY
-341 VNLLDINYHMAM
+341 VNLLDINYYMAM
-353 PYSQNYDKSSFEQ
+353 PYSQNSDIASFSK
-366 YTRFLPQIQM
+366 YTRFLPQIEM

-383 ISTNAALYAQNP
+383 TSTNEALYAQNP

-411 LKLKKL
+411 MKLKKL

-424 KIIDLGPEQNRVVRT
+424 KFIDLGPEQNRVVRT
-439 VEYNGQKT
+439 VEYNGKKT
-447 FLRMYD
+447 FLRMFD

-465 ASLKRLVYN
+465 ASLKRLVSN

-504 TFRNSLINQGFDVA
+504 TFRNSLINQGFDVV

-526 IPEQTSI
+526 IPSTTDV
-533 LIIADPK
+533 LVIADPK
-540 TQLSQGALDRINKYI
+540 TQLSQGAVNRITKYV
-555 DQGKNLML
+555 DEGKNVML

-573 TAITDKLGLGFTK
+573 VSITDKLGIGFTK

-595 NSPDFLVTDLQ
+595 NSPDFLVTELQ
-606 RNIDST
+606 KNVDST
-612 LIKFSPNPNNN
+612 VIKLSKINN
-623 PIPFLGSS
+623 PIPLLGSS
-631 GIKTVKDTGFKVT
+631 GVTVTKEAGFKVT

-650 NQPAWESQT
+650 KLPAWESQA
-659 GITSVSPELKK
+659 GITSISEDLKK
-670 QPAVKAIPL
+670 QPSSKEIPL
-679 VVALTRNIKGKSQK
+679 VTALTRKINGKTQK

-721 IFSWFSNYEFPIDTT
+721 IFSWFSNYQFPIDTT
-736 RPESTDNKIT
+736 RPLKTDNKIT
-746 INANQVFINKIVF
+746 ITSNQVFINKILF
-759 IGLFPLLIIL
+759 IGIFPLLIIL
-769 SGAFI
+769 SGAFL

>member
-1 MRFLHNYLKKR
+1 
-12 LLKTLLFLK
+12 
-21 QKNKQMK
+21 MK

-54 SIQSSWKFFDT
+54 SIQSSWKFFGT
-65 VQRFE
+65 IERFE
-70 KAQKIGEGMHNLTQ
+70 KSQKIGQGLDNLSQ
-84 TVFSGFSGLYTEMQE
+84 VIFSGFSGLYTEMQN
-99 YLYLYIPLLT
+99 YLYLYVPLLT

-131 IKEIVLG
+131 IKDIVLG

-143 AVYCLLFIG
+143 AAYCLLFIV
-152 ILGLQVVIAYFS
+152 ILGLQVGIAYFS
-164 IENLDIKFAFSGLI
+164 IDNLDLKFAISGLI

-219 KLWQDIE
+219 KLWQDVEI
-226 YVKDIT
+226 VKDIT

-237 AGRANEMLGG
+237 AGRANEMLEG
-247 LIISKDVLYFLLVSG
+247 LIISKDVFYFVLVSS

-278 QTISKRVLKYTVLIS
+278 QTISKRVLKYTLLITV
-293 IVLSLGYITSRAP
+293 VLSLGYITSRAS

-320 LTKTSLDIVKKM
+320 LTKTSLDIVKKID
-332 EGPIKITTY
+332 GPIKLTTY
-341 VNLLDINYHMAM
+341 VNLLDINYYMAM
-353 PYSQNYDKSSFEQ
+353 PYSQNSDIASFEK
-366 YTRFLPQIQM
+366 YTRFIPQMEM

-383 ISTNAALYAQNP
+383 TSNNEALYAQNP

-406 VESQD
+406 IETQD

-417 YTPAEIK
+417 YSPEEIK
-424 KIIDLGPEQNRVVRT
+424 KIIDLKPEQNRVVRT
-439 VEYNGQKT
+439 VEYNGKKT

-453 DLFKVPFEKEIS
+453 DMFKVPMEKEIS
-465 ASLKRLVYN
+465 AALKRLVI
-474 PVKIVFATGNMER
+474 PAPKIVFATGNMER
-487 SIEKNGDKNYKT
+487 SVDKIGDKNYKT

-504 TFRNSLINQGFDVA
+504 TFRYSLINQGFDVS

-526 IPEQTSI
+526 IPEQTTI

-540 TQLSQGALDRINKYI
+540 TQLSQGAVDRINKYI
-555 DQGKNLML
+555 DEGKNLML

-573 TAITDKLGLGFTK
+573 AGVTDKLGLSFTK
-586 QTLVQESET
+586 QALVQESEI
-595 NSPDFLVTDLQ
+595 NSPDYLVTEVSK
-606 RNIDST
+606 NIDST
-612 LIKFSPNPNNN
+612 VIKLTKNKNNN

-631 GIKTVKDTGFKVT
+631 GIKTVKDTGFKVI

-650 NQPAWESQT
+650 NEPAWEAQT
-659 GITSVSPELKK
+659 GLTSVSEDLKK
-670 QPAVKAIPL
+670 QAAATAVPL
-679 VVALTRNIKGKSQK
+679 AVALTRNVNGKAQK

-721 IFSWFSNYEFPIDTT
+721 IFSWFTNYEFPIDTT
-736 RPESTDNKIT
+736 RPNHTDNKIT

-759 IGLFPLLIIL
+759 IALFPLLIIL
-769 SGAFI
+769 SAAFI

>member
-1 MRFLHNYLKKR
+1 
-12 LLKTLLFLK
+12 
-21 QKNKQMK
+21 MK

-54 SIQSSWKFFDT
+54 SIQSNWKFFELIE
-65 VQRFE
+65 RFE
-70 KAQKIGEGMHNLTQ
+70 KSQKLGSDMHNLSQ
-84 TVFSGFSGLYTEMQE
+84 IIFSGFMGLFTEMQN
-99 YLYLYIPLLT
+99 YLYLYVPLLT

-119 GSIKLLL
+119 GSIKLLF

-131 IKEIVLG
+131 IKEIILG

-143 AVYCLLFIG
+143 AAYCSLFVA

-164 IENLDIKFAFSGLI
+164 VDNLDLKFAISGLI

-219 KLWQDIE
+219 KLWQDVE
-226 YVKDIT
+226 FVKDIT

-237 AGRANEMLGG
+237 AGRANEMLQG
-247 LIISKDVLYFLLVSG
+247 LIISKDVFYFILVSS

-278 QTISKRVLKYTVLIS
+278 QSIVQRVAKYTALITVVLA
-293 IVLSLGYITSRAP
+293 LGYITSRAS

-320 LTKTSLDIVKKM
+320 LTAASLDIVKKI
-332 EGPIKITTY
+332 EGPVKIVTY
-341 VNLLDINYHMAM
+341 VNLLDINYSMAM
-353 PYSQNYDKSSFEQ
+353 PYSQNYDMARFEQ
-366 YTRFLPQIQM
+366 YTRFLPQIEM

-383 ISTNAALYAQNP
+383 TSKNEALYAQNP
-395 GLNDKQ
+395 GLSDKQ
-401 LAEKM
+401 LADKM
-406 VESQD
+406 IETQD
-411 LKLKKL
+411 LKIKKI

-453 DLFKVPFEKEIS
+453 DMFKAPSEKEIS
-465 ASLKRLVYN
+465 AALKRLIVTA
-474 PVKIVFATGNMER
+474 PKIVFATGNMER
-487 SIEKNGDKNYKT
+487 SVDKIGDKNYKT

-504 TFRNSLINQGFDVA
+504 TFRYSLINQGFDVA

-526 IPEQTSI
+526 IPEQTSV

-540 TQLSQGALDRINKYI
+540 TQLSQGAVNRISTYI
-555 DQGKNLML
+555 DQGKNIVL
-563 LAEPETNSAL
+563 LGEPETNSAL
-573 TAITDKLGLGFTK
+573 AAVTDKLGIQFTK
-586 QTLVQESET
+586 QALVQESEI

-606 RNIDST
+606 RNVDST

-631 GIKTVKDTGFKVT
+631 GIKTVRDTGFKVT

-670 QPAVKAIPL
+670 QPAVKAVPL
-679 VVALTRNIKGKSQK
+679 VVALTRNINGKSQK

-721 IFSWFSNYEFPIDTT
+721 IFSWFTNYEFPIDTT
-736 RPESTDNKIT
+736 RPENTDKKLTIT
-746 INANQVFINKIVF
+746 ANQVFISKIVF

-769 SGAFI
+769 GGAFI

>member
-1 MRFLHNYLKKR
+1 
-12 LLKTLLFLK
+12 
-21 QKNKQMK
+21 MK

-54 SIQSSWKFFDT
+54 SIQSSWKFFNSIE
-65 VQRFE
+65 RFE
-70 KAQKIGEGMHNLTQ
+70 KAQKIGQGLDNLSQ
-84 TVFSGFSGLYTEMQE
+84 VVFSGFSGLYTEMQN
-99 YLYLYIPLLT
+99 YLYLYVPLLT

-126 SSPIK
+126 SSPIR
-131 IKEIVLG
+131 IKDIVLG

-143 AVYCLLFIG
+143 AAYCLLFIA
-152 ILGLQVVIAYFS
+152 ILGLQVAIAYFS
-164 IENLDIKFAFSGLI
+164 IENLDLKFALSGLI

-219 KLWQDIE
+219 KLWQDVEI
-226 YVKDIT
+226 VKDIT

-237 AGRANEMLGG
+237 AGRANEMLEG
-247 LIISKDVLYFLLVSG
+247 LIISKDVLYFVLVSS

-278 QTISKRVLKYTVLIS
+278 QTASKRVLKYTVLIAV
-293 IVLSLGYITSRAP
+293 VLSLGYITSRAP
-306 LTLYHDMTRTKDRT
+306 LTFYHDMTRNKDNT
-320 LTKTSLDIVKKM
+320 LTKSSLDVVDKI
-332 EGPIKITTY
+332 EGPVKITTY
-341 VNLLDINYHMAM
+341 VNLLDINYYMAM
-353 PYSQNYDKSSFEQ
+353 PYSQNSDIASFAK
-366 YTRFLPQIQM
+366 YTRFLPQIEM

-383 ISTNAALYAQNP
+383 TSTNEALYAQNP

-411 LKLKKL
+411 MKLKKL
-417 YTPAEIK
+417 YSPAEIK

-439 VEYNGQKT
+439 VEYNGKKT

-465 ASLKRLVYN
+465 ASLKRLVSN

-504 TFRNSLINQGFDVA
+504 TFRNSFINQGFEVA
-518 SVDINAQN
+518 AVDINAQN
-526 IPEQTSI
+526 IPADTDI
-533 LIIADPK
+533 FVLADPK
-540 TQLSQGALDRINKYI
+540 TQLSQGAVDRISKYI
-555 DQGKNLML
+555 DQGKNVML

-573 TAITDKLGLGFTK
+573 ASITDKLGIGFTK

-595 NSPDFLVTDLQ
+595 NSPDFLVTELQ
-606 RNIDST
+606 KNVDST
-612 LIKFSPNPNNN
+612 VIKLSKINN

-631 GIKTVKDTGFKVT
+631 GVTTTKDAGFKVT

-650 NQPAWESQT
+650 KQPVWESQA
-659 GITSVSPELKK
+659 GITSISEDLKK
-670 QPAVKAIPL
+670 QPSSKEIPL
-679 VVALTRNIKGKSQK
+679 VTALTRNINGKTQK

-721 IFSWFSNYEFPIDTT
+721 IFSWFSNSQFPIDTT
-736 RPESTDNKIT
+736 RPQKTDNKIT
-746 INANQVFINKIVF
+746 ITSNQVFIDKILF
-759 IGLFPLLIIL
+759 IGIFPLLIIL
-769 SGAFI
+769 GGAFI

>member
-1 MRFLHNYLKKR
+1 
-12 LLKTLLFLK
+12 
-21 QKNKQMK
+21 MK

-54 SIQSSWKFFDT
+54 SIQSSWKFFDSLE
-65 VQRFE
+65 RFE
-70 KAQKIGEGMHNLTQ
+70 KAQKIGQDMHNMSQ
-84 TVFSGFSGLYTEMQE
+84 VIFSGFSGLFTEMQN
-99 YLYLYIPLLT
+99 YLYLYVPLLT
-109 MGLVSREINS
+109 MGLISREINS

-131 IKEIVLG
+131 IKDIVLG
-138 KYLAI
+138 KFLAI
-143 AVYCLLFIG
+143 AAYCLLFMA
-152 ILGLQVVIAYFS
+152 ILGIIGVVAYFS
-164 IENLDIKFAFSGLI
+164 IDNLDVSFVLSGII

-210 VLAGLNFIG
+210 VLAGLNYIG
-219 KLWQDIE
+219 KLWQAVD
-226 YVKDIT
+226 YVKDVT

-237 AGRANEMLGG
+237 SGRANSMIEG
-247 LIISKDVLYFLLVSG
+247 LIVSKDVLYFVLVSI
-262 LFIVL
+262 LFIGI
-267 SIYKLQTGRDA
+267 SIFKLQTGRDA
-278 QTISKRVLKYTVLIS
+278 QTVSKRVLKYTGLVVAI
-293 IVLSLGYITSRAP
+293 LSLGYITSRAP
-306 LTLYHDMTRTKDRT
+306 LTFYKDMTRTKDKT
-320 LTKTSLDIVKKM
+320 LTKASQEIVKKM
-332 EGPIKITTY
+332 DGPITITTY
-341 VNLLDINYHMAM
+341 VNLLDINYYMGM
-353 PYSQNYDKSSFEQ
+353 PYSQNNDIASFDKYS
-366 YTRFLPQIQM
+366 RFLPQIKM
-376 EYVYYYD
+376 DYVYYYD
-383 ISTNAALYAQNP
+383 TSTNEALYAQNP

-401 LAEKM
+401 LADKM
-406 VESQD
+406 VETQS

-417 YTPAEIK
+417 YSPAEIS
-424 KIIDLGPEQNRVVRT
+424 KIINLKPEQNRVVRT
-439 VEYNGQKT
+439 IEYNGKKT

-465 ASLKRLVYN
+465 ASLKRLVTT

-526 IPEQTSI
+526 IPEQTNI

-540 TQLSQGALDRINKYI
+540 TQLSQGAIDRINKYI

-563 LAEPETNSAL
+563 LTEPETNTAL
-573 TAITDKLGLGFTK
+573 ASITDKLGLGFTK

-595 NSPDFLVTDLQ
+595 NSPDYLVTEFEKT
-606 RNIDST
+606 IDT
-612 LIKFSPNPNNN
+612 TVIKLHKSQFT
-623 PIPFLGSS
+623 IPLLGSS
-631 GIKTVKDTGFKVT
+631 GIIATKDAGFKVT

-650 NQPAWESQT
+650 SQPVWESPA
-659 GITSVSPELKK
+659 GISSVSEDVKK
-670 QPAVKAIPL
+670 QPSAKALPL
-679 VVALTRNIKGKSQK
+679 VVALTRNINGKSQK

-710 GGSGTFQFVTD
+710 QQSGTFQFVTD
-721 IFSWFSNYEFPIDTT
+721 VFTWFSNYQFPIDTT
-736 RPESTDNKIT
+736 RPESTDNLVT
-746 INANQVFINKIVF
+746 VTANQVFISKIIF
-759 IGLFPLLIIL
+759 IALFPLFIIL

>member
-1 MRFLHNYLKKR
+1 
-12 LLKTLLFLK
+12 
-21 QKNKQMK
+21 MK

-54 SIQSSWKFFDT
+54 SIQSSWKFFNSIE
-65 VQRFE
+65 RFE
-70 KAQKIGEGMHNLTQ
+70 KAQKIGQHMDNLSQ
-84 TVFSGFSGLYTEMQE
+84 VVFSGFSGLYTEMQN
-99 YLYLYIPLLT
+99 YLYLYVPLLT

-131 IKEIVLG
+131 IKDIVLG

-143 AVYCLLFIG
+143 AAYCLLFIV
-152 ILGLQVVIAYFS
+152 ILGLQVGIAYFS
-164 IENLDIKFAFSGLI
+164 IDNLDLKFAISGLI

-219 KLWQDIE
+219 KLWQDVE
-226 YVKDIT
+226 VVKDIT

-237 AGRANEMLGG
+237 AGRANEMLEG
-247 LIISKDVLYFLLVSG
+247 LIISKDVFYFVLVSS

-278 QTISKRVLKYTVLIS
+278 QSISKRVLKYTLLIT
-293 IVLSLGYITSRAP
+293 IVLSLGYITSRAS
-306 LTLYHDMTRTKDRT
+306 LTLYQDMTRTKDRT
-320 LTKTSLDIVKKM
+320 LTKNSLDIVKKID
-332 EGPIKITTY
+332 GPIKLTTY
-341 VNLLDINYHMAM
+341 VNLLDINYFMVM
-353 PYSQNYDKSSFEQ
+353 PYSQNQDMASFEK
-366 YTRFLPQIQM
+366 YTRFLPQM
-376 EYVYYYD
+376 EMQYVYYYD
-383 ISTNAALYAQNP
+383 TSNNEALYAQNP

-406 VESQD
+406 IETQNM
-411 LKLKKL
+411 KLKKL
-417 YTPAEIK
+417 YSPAEIK
-424 KIIDLGPEQNRVVRT
+424 KIIDLKPEQNRVVRT
-439 VEYNGQKT
+439 VEYNRKKT
-447 FLRMYD
+447 YLRMFD
-453 DLFKVPFEKEIS
+453 DMFKIPMEKEIS
-465 ASLKRLVYN
+465 ASLKRLVI
-474 PVKIVFATGNMER
+474 PAPKIVFATGNMER
-487 SIEKNGDKNYKT
+487 SVDKIGDKNYKT

-504 TFRNSLINQGFDVA
+504 TFRYSLINQGFDVS

-540 TQLSQGALDRINKYI
+540 TQLSQGAIDRINKYI
-555 DQGKNLML
+555 DEGKNLML

-573 TAITDKLGLGFTK
+573 AAVTDKLGLSFTK
-586 QTLVQESET
+586 QALVQESET
-595 NSPDFLVTDLQ
+595 NSPDYLITEVSK
-606 RNIDST
+606 NIDSSV
-612 LIKFSPNPNNN
+612 IKLSKSKNES

-631 GIKTVKDTGFKVT
+631 GIKTVKDAGFKVT
-644 PLLKTN
+644 PLLRTN
-650 NQPAWESQT
+650 KQPAWEAQT
-659 GITSVSPELKK
+659 GITSIPEDLKK
-670 QPAVKAIPL
+670 QPAVTSVPL
-679 VVALTRNIKGKSQK
+679 AVALTRNVKGKSQK

-705 AELSR
+705 AELRR

-721 IFSWFSNYEFPIDTT
+721 IFSWFSYYEFPIDTT
-736 RPESTDNKIT
+736 RPEHIDKSIT

-759 IGLFPLLIIL
+759 IALFPLLIIL
-769 SGAFI
+769 SAAFI

>member
-1 MRFLHNYLKKR
+1 
-12 LLKTLLFLK
+12 
-21 QKNKQMK
+21 MK

-54 SIQSSWKFFDT
+54 SIQSNWKFFDSLE
-65 VQRFE
+65 RFE
-70 KAQKIGEGMHNLTQ
+70 KSQKMGEGMGNLSQ
-84 TVFSGFSGLYTEMQE
+84 IIFSGFMGLYTEMQN
-99 YLYLYIPLLT
+99 YLYLYVPLLT

-143 AVYCLLFIG
+143 AAYCLLFVG
-152 ILGLQVVIAYFS
+152 ILGLQVVISYFS
-164 IENLDIKFAFSGLI
+164 VENLDLKFAISGLI

-219 KLWQDIE
+219 KLWQDVE

-237 AGRANEMLGG
+237 AGRANEMLEG
-247 LIISKDVLYFLLVSG
+247 LIISKDVLYFILVSS
-262 LFIVL
+262 LFIGL

-278 QTISKRVLKYTVLIS
+278 QPASQRVLKYTLLIS
-293 IVLSLGYITSRAP
+293 VVLALGYITSRAS
-306 LTLYHDMTRTKDRT
+306 LTFYHDMTRNKDRT
-320 LTKTSLDIVKKM
+320 LTKTSLDIVHKID
-332 EGPIKITTY
+332 GPIKLTTY
-341 VNLLDINYHMAM
+341 VNLLDINYYMAM
-353 PYSQNYDKSSFEQ
+353 PYSQNQDISSFEN
-366 YTRFLPQIQM
+366 YTRFLPQMQM

-383 ISTNAALYAQNP
+383 TSNNEALYAQNP

-401 LAEKM
+401 LANKLIETQN
-406 VESQD
+406 V
-411 LKLKKL
+411 KLKKL
-417 YTPAEIK
+417 YSPDEIK
-424 KIIDLGPEQNRVVRT
+424 KIIDLKPEQNRVVRT
-439 VEYNGQKT
+439 IEYKGKKT
-447 FLRMYD
+447 FLRMFD
-453 DLFKVPFEKEIS
+453 DLFKVPGEKEIS
-465 ASLKRLVYN
+465 ASLKKLVV
-474 PVKIVFATGNMER
+474 PAPKIVFATGNMER
-487 SIEKNGDKNYKT
+487 SIDKNGDKNYKT

-504 TFRNSLINQGFDVA
+504 TFRYSLINQGFDVS

-526 IPEQTSI
+526 IPEQTNI

-540 TQLSQGALDRINKYI
+540 TQLSQGALDRITKYI
-555 DQGKNLML
+555 DEGKNVML
-563 LAEPETNSAL
+563 LSEPETNSAL
-573 TAITDKLGLGFTK
+573 AAITDKLGISYTK

-595 NSPDFLVTDLQ
+595 NSPDYLVTDLQ
-606 RNIDST
+606 RNTDPAI
-612 LIKFSPNPNNN
+612 IKFSKTRNNN
-623 PIPFLGSS
+623 PIPLLGSS
-631 GIKTVKDTGFKVT
+631 GIKITKDAGFKVT

-650 NQPAWESQT
+650 NLPAWESQM
-659 GITSVSPELKK
+659 GITSVSEDIKK
-670 QPAVKAIPL
+670 QPSVTAIPL
-679 VVALTRNIKGKSQK
+679 VVALTRNINGKSQK
-693 IIVAGDADFMGN
+693 IIVSGDADFIGN

-710 GGSGTFQFVTD
+710 SGSGTFQFFTD
-721 IFSWFSNYEFPIDTT
+721 VFSWFSNYEYPIDTT
-736 RPESTDNKIT
+736 RPENTDKKIT

>member
-1 MRFLHNYLKKR
+1 
-12 LLKTLLFLK
+12 
-21 QKNKQMK
+21 MK

-54 SIQSSWKFFDT
+54 SIQSSWKFFNT
-65 VQRFE
+65 IERFE
-70 KAQKIGEGMHNLTQ
+70 KAQKIGQSMDNLSQ
-84 TVFSGFSGLYTEMQE
+84 IVFSGFSGLYTEMQN
-99 YLYLYIPLLT
+99 YLYLYVPLLT

-143 AVYCLLFIG
+143 AAYCLLFIA
-152 ILGLQVVIAYFS
+152 ILGLQVAIAYFS
-164 IENLDIKFAFSGLI
+164 IENLDLKFAISGLI

-219 KLWQDIE
+219 KLWQDVEI
-226 YVKDIT
+226 VKDIT

-237 AGRANEMLGG
+237 AGRANEMLEG
-247 LIISKDVLYFLLVSG
+247 LIISKDVFYFVLVSS

-278 QTISKRVLKYTVLIS
+278 QTISKRLLKYTLLIT

-306 LTLYHDMTRTKDRT
+306 LTLYTDMTRNKDNT
-320 LTKTSLDIVKKM
+320 LTKSSLDVIDKI
-332 EGPIKITTY
+332 EGPVKITTY
-341 VNLLDINYHMAM
+341 VNLLDINYYMAM
-353 PYSQNYDKSSFEQ
+353 PYSQNSDIASFAK
-366 YTRFLPQIQM
+366 YTRFLPQIEM

-383 ISTNAALYAQNP
+383 TSTNEALYAQNP

-406 VESQD
+406 VESQSM
-411 LKLKKL
+411 KLKKL
-417 YTPAEIK
+417 YSPTEIK

-439 VEYNGQKT
+439 VEYNGKKT
-447 FLRMYD
+447 FLRMFD

-465 ASLKRLVYN
+465 ASLKRLVSN

-504 TFRNSLINQGFDVA
+504 TFRNSLINQGFDVV

-526 IPEQTSI
+526 IPSETTI

-540 TQLSQGALDRINKYI
+540 TQLSQGAVDRITKYI
-555 DQGKNLML
+555 DEGKNLML

-573 TAITDKLGLGFTK
+573 AAITDKLGIAFTK
-586 QTLVQESET
+586 KTLVQESET
-595 NSPDFLVTDLQ
+595 NSPDFLVTELQ
-606 RNIDST
+606 KNVDST
-612 LIKFSPNPNNN
+612 VIKLSKINN

-631 GIKTVKDTGFKVT
+631 GITTTKDAGFKVT

-650 NQPAWESQT
+650 KQPAWESQA
-659 GITSVSPELKK
+659 GITSISEDLKK
-670 QPAVKAIPL
+670 QPSSKEIPL
-679 VVALTRNIKGKSQK
+679 VTALTRNINGKTQK

-721 IFSWFSNYEFPIDTT
+721 IFSWFSNYQFPIDTT
-736 RPESTDNKIT
+736 RPQKTDKKIT
-746 INANQVFINKIVF
+746 ITSNQVFIDKILF
-759 IGLFPLLIIL
+759 IGIFPLLIIL
-769 SGAFI
+769 GGAFI

>member
-1 MRFLHNYLKKR
+1 
-12 LLKTLLFLK
+12 
-21 QKNKQMK
+21 MK

-54 SIQSSWKFFDT
+54 SIQSSWKFFDSLE
-65 VQRFE
+65 RFE
-70 KAQKIGEGMHNLTQ
+70 RSQKMGEGMSNLSQ
-84 TVFSGFSGLYTEMQE
+84 IFFSGFSGLYTEMQN
-99 YLYLYIPLLT
+99 YLYLYVPLLT

-143 AVYCLLFIG
+143 AAYCLLFVA
-152 ILGLQVVIAYFS
+152 ILGLQVTIAYFS
-164 IENLDIKFAFSGLI
+164 VDNLDLKFAVSGLI

-219 KLWQDIE
+219 KLWQDVE

-237 AGRANEMLGG
+237 AGRANEMLEG
-247 LIISKDVLYFLLVSG
+247 LIISKDVLYFILVSS
-262 LFIVL
+262 LFIGL

-278 QTISKRVLKYTVLIS
+278 QPVSKRVLKYALLIS
-293 IVLSLGYITSRAP
+293 VVLVLGYITSRPP
-306 LTLYHDMTRTKDRT
+306 LTLYHDMTRNKNRT
-320 LTKTSLDIVKKM
+320 LTKTSLDIVKKI
-332 EGPIKITTY
+332 EGPIKLTTY
-341 VNLLDINYHMAM
+341 VNLLDINYFTVM
-353 PYSQNYDKSSFEQ
+353 PYSQNQDISSFEN
-366 YTRFLPQIQM
+366 YTRFLPQMEM

-383 ISTNAALYAQNP
+383 TSNNEALYAQNP

-401 LAEKM
+401 LADKM
-406 VESQD
+406 IETQK
-411 LKLKKL
+411 LKFKKL
-417 YTPAEIK
+417 YSPEEIK
-424 KIIDLGPEQNRVVRT
+424 KIIDLKPEQNRVVRT
-439 VEYNGQKT
+439 VEYNGKKT

-453 DLFKVPFEKEIS
+453 DLFKAPSEKEIS
-465 ASLKRLVYN
+465 AALKRLVV
-474 PVKIVFATGNMER
+474 PAPKIVIATGNMER
-487 SIEKNGDKNYKT
+487 SVDKTGDKNYKT

-504 TFRNSLINQGFDVA
+504 SFRYSLINQGFDVS

-526 IPEQTSI
+526 IPEQTGI

-540 TQLSQGALDRINKYI
+540 TQLSQGAIDRITKYI
-555 DQGKNLML
+555 DEGKNVML
-563 LAEPETNSAL
+563 LAEPDTNSAL
-573 TAITDKLGLGFTK
+573 AAITDKLGVSYTK

-595 NSPDFLVTDLQ
+595 NSPDYLVTDLQ
-606 RNIDST
+606 KNT
-612 LIKFSPNPNNN
+612 GLIKFSETKNDN
-623 PIPFLGSS
+623 PIPLLGSS
-631 GIKTVKDTGFKVT
+631 GIKITKEAGFKVT
-644 PLLKTN
+644 ALLKTN
-650 NQPAWESQT
+650 NQPAWESQM
-659 GITSVSPELKK
+659 GITSVSEELKK
-670 QPAVKAIPL
+670 QPSVTGIPL
-679 VVALTRNIKGKSQK
+679 VVALTRNINGKFQK

-710 GGSGTFQFVTD
+710 GGSGTFQFMTD

-736 RPESTDNKIT
+736 RPENTDKKIT

-769 SGAFI
+769 SAAFI

>member
-1 MRFLHNYLKKR
+1 
-12 LLKTLLFLK
+12 
-21 QKNKQMK
+21 MK

-65 VQRFE
+65 LERFE
-70 KAQKIGEGMHNLTQ
+70 KGQKIGQHMDNLSQ
-84 TVFSGFSGLYTEMQE
+84 ILFSGFSGLFTEMQN
-99 YLYLYIPLLT
+99 YLYLYVPLLT
-109 MGLVSREINS
+109 MGLISREINS

-131 IKEIVLG
+131 IKDIVLG
-138 KYLAI
+138 KFLAI
-143 AVYCLLFIG
+143 ASYCLLFIAILG
-152 ILGLQVVIAYFS
+152 ILAGVAYFS
-164 IENLDIKFAFSGLI
+164 IDNLDIKFVLSGLI

-219 KLWQDIE
+219 KLWQGVE

-237 AGRANEMLGG
+237 SGRANEMIEG
-247 LIISKDVLYFLLVSG
+247 LIVSKDVFYFVLVSS

-278 QTISKRVLKYTVLIS
+278 QTTSTRVLKYTVLVIV
-293 IVLSLGYITSRAP
+293 VLSLGYITSRAP
-306 LTLYHDMTRTKDRT
+306 LSVYFDMTKTKSRT
-320 LTKTSLDIVKKM
+320 LTKNSLDVVDKID
-332 EGPIKITTY
+332 GPIKITTY
-341 VNLLDINYHMAM
+341 VNLLDINYYMVM
-353 PYSQNYDKSSFEQ
+353 PYSQNQDISSFEK
-366 YTRFLPQIQM
+366 YSRFLPQMEM

-383 ISTNAALYAQNP
+383 TSNNAALYAQNP

-401 LAEKM
+401 LAQKM
-406 VESQD
+406 VETQN

-417 YTPAEIK
+417 YSPAEIS
-424 KIIDLGPEQNRVVRT
+424 KIIDLKPEQNRVVRT
-439 VEYNGQKT
+439 VEYNGKKT
-447 FLRMYD
+447 FLRMFD
-453 DLFKVPFEKEIS
+453 DMFKIPMEKEIS
-465 ASLKRLVYN
+465 AALKRLVVS
-474 PVKIVFATGNMER
+474 PPKIVFVTGNMER
-487 SIEKNGDKNYKT
+487 SVDKNGDKNYKT
-499 GFNEI
+499 GFNEVS
-504 TFRNSLINQGFDVA
+504 FRYSLINQGFDVS

-526 IPEQTSI
+526 IPDQTTI

-540 TQLSQGALDRINKYI
+540 TQLSQGAIDRINKYI

-563 LAEPETNSAL
+563 LAEPETNSTL
-573 TAITDKLGLGFTK
+573 TAVTDKLGLSFTR
-586 QTLVQESET
+586 QSLVQESGD
-595 NSPDFLVTDLQ
+595 NSPDYLVTEFAQ
-606 RNIDST
+606 SIDSAV
-612 LIKFSPNPNNN
+612 IKLNKTKN

-631 GIKTVKDTGFKVT
+631 GIKTAKNAGFTVT

-650 NQPAWESQT
+650 KQPAWESPT
-659 GITSVSPELKK
+659 GINTISADLKK
-670 QPAVKAIPL
+670 QSSFSEMPL
-679 VVALTRNIKGKSQK
+679 AVALTRNINGKSQK
-693 IIVAGDADFMGN
+693 IIVSGDADFMGN

-721 IFSWFSNYEFPIDTT
+721 IFTWFSNYQFPIDTT
-736 RPESTDNKIT
+736 RPENTDNHIAV
-746 INANQVFINKIVF
+746 NANQVFISKLLF
-759 IGLFPLLIIL
+759 IGLFPILIIL
-769 SGAFI
+769 GGAFI

>member
-1 MRFLHNYLKKR
+1 
-12 LLKTLLFLK
+12 
-21 QKNKQMK
+21 MK

-54 SIQSSWKFFDT
+54 SIQSSWKFFDSLE
-65 VQRFE
+65 RFE
-70 KAQKIGEGMHNLTQ
+70 RSQKMGEGMSNLSQ
-84 TVFSGFSGLYTEMQE
+84 IFFSGFSGLYTEMQN
-99 YLYLYIPLLT
+99 YLYLYVPLLT

-143 AVYCLLFIG
+143 AAYCLLFVA
-152 ILGLQVVIAYFS
+152 ILGLQVTIAYFS
-164 IENLDIKFAFSGLI
+164 VDNLDLKFAVSGLI

-219 KLWQDIE
+219 KLWQDVE
-226 YVKDIT
+226 YVKDVT

-237 AGRANEMLGG
+237 AGRANEMLEG
-247 LIISKDVLYFLLVSG
+247 LIISKDVLYFILVSS
-262 LFIVL
+262 LFIGL

-278 QTISKRVLKYTVLIS
+278 QPVSKRVLKYALLIS
-293 IVLSLGYITSRAP
+293 VVLVLGYITSRPP
-306 LTLYHDMTRTKDRT
+306 LTLYHDMTRNKNRT
-320 LTKTSLDIVKKM
+320 LTKTSLDIVKKI
-332 EGPIKITTY
+332 EGPIKLTTY
-341 VNLLDINYHMAM
+341 VNLLDINYFTVM
-353 PYSQNYDKSSFEQ
+353 PYSQNQDISSFEN
-366 YTRFLPQIQM
+366 YTRFLPQMEM

-383 ISTNAALYAQNP
+383 TSNNEALYAQNP

-401 LAEKM
+401 LADKM
-406 VESQD
+406 IETQK
-411 LKLKKL
+411 LKFKKL
-417 YTPAEIK
+417 YSPEEIK
-424 KIIDLGPEQNRVVRT
+424 KIIDLKPEQNRVVRT
-439 VEYNGQKT
+439 VEYNGKKT

-453 DLFKVPFEKEIS
+453 DLFKAPSEKEIS
-465 ASLKRLVYN
+465 AALKRLVV
-474 PVKIVFATGNMER
+474 PAPKIVLATGNMER
-487 SIEKNGDKNYKT
+487 SVDKTGDKNYKT

-504 TFRNSLINQGFDVA
+504 SFRYSLINQGFDVS

-526 IPEQTSI
+526 IPEQTGI

-540 TQLSQGALDRINKYI
+540 TQLSQGAIDRITKYI
-555 DQGKNLML
+555 DEGKNVML
-563 LAEPETNSAL
+563 LAEPDTNSAL
-573 TAITDKLGLGFTK
+573 AAITDKLGVSYTK

-595 NSPDFLVTDLQ
+595 NSPDYLVTDLQ
-606 RNIDST
+606 KNTD
-612 LIKFSPNPNNN
+612 LIKFSETKNDN
-623 PIPFLGSS
+623 PIPLLGSS
-631 GIKTVKDTGFKVT
+631 GIKITKEAGFKVT

-650 NQPAWESQT
+650 NQPAWESQM
-659 GITSVSPELKK
+659 GITSVSEELKK
-670 QPAVKAIPL
+670 QPSVTAIPL
-679 VVALTRNIKGKSQK
+679 VVALTRNINGKFQK

-710 GGSGTFQFVTD
+710 GGSGTFQFMTD
-721 IFSWFSNYEFPIDTT
+721 IFSWFSNYEFPIDTS
-736 RPESTDNKIT
+736 RPENTDKKIT

-759 IGLFPLLIIL
+759 IGLFPLLIVL
-769 SGAFI
+769 SAAFI

>member
-1 MRFLHNYLKKR
+1 
-12 LLKTLLFLK
+12 
-21 QKNKQMK
+21 MK

-54 SIQSSWKFFDT
+54 SIQSSWKFFDSLE
-65 VQRFE
+65 RFE
-70 KAQKIGEGMHNLTQ
+70 RSQKMGEGMSNLSQ
-84 TVFSGFSGLYTEMQE
+84 IFFSGFSGLYTEMQN
-99 YLYLYIPLLT
+99 YLYLYVPLLT

-143 AVYCLLFIG
+143 AAYCLLFVA
-152 ILGLQVVIAYFS
+152 ILGLQVTIAYFS
-164 IENLDIKFAFSGLI
+164 VDNLDLKFAVSGLI

-219 KLWQDIE
+219 KLWQDVE
-226 YVKDIT
+226 YVKDVT

-237 AGRANEMLGG
+237 AGRANEMLEG
-247 LIISKDVLYFLLVSG
+247 LIISKDVLYFILVSS
-262 LFIVL
+262 LFIGL

-278 QTISKRVLKYTVLIS
+278 QPVSKRVLKYALLIS
-293 IVLSLGYITSRAP
+293 FVLVLGYITSRPP
-306 LTLYHDMTRTKDRT
+306 LTLYHDMTRNKNRT
-320 LTKTSLDIVKKM
+320 LTKTSLDIVKKI
-332 EGPIKITTY
+332 EGPIKLTTY
-341 VNLLDINYHMAM
+341 VNLLDINYFTVM
-353 PYSQNYDKSSFEQ
+353 PYSQNQDISSFEN
-366 YTRFLPQIQM
+366 YTRFLPQMEM

-383 ISTNAALYAQNP
+383 TSNNEALYAQNP

-401 LAEKM
+401 LADKM
-406 VESQD
+406 IETQK
-411 LKLKKL
+411 LKFKKL
-417 YTPAEIK
+417 YSPEEIK
-424 KIIDLGPEQNRVVRT
+424 KIIDLKPEQNRVVRT
-439 VEYNGQKT
+439 VEYNGKKT

-453 DLFKVPFEKEIS
+453 DLFKAPSEKEIS
-465 ASLKRLVYN
+465 AALKRLVV
-474 PVKIVFATGNMER
+474 PAPKIVLATGNMER
-487 SIEKNGDKNYKT
+487 SVDKTGDKNYKT

-504 TFRNSLINQGFDVA
+504 SFRYSLINQGFDVS

-526 IPEQTSI
+526 IPEQTGI

-540 TQLSQGALDRINKYI
+540 TQLSQGAIDRITKYI
-555 DQGKNLML
+555 DEGKNVML
-563 LAEPETNSAL
+563 LAEPDTNSAL
-573 TAITDKLGLGFTK
+573 AAITDKLGVSYTK

-595 NSPDFLVTDLQ
+595 NSPDYLVTDLQ
-606 RNIDST
+606 KNTD
-612 LIKFSPNPNNN
+612 LIKFSETKNDN
-623 PIPFLGSS
+623 PIPLLGSS
-631 GIKTVKDTGFKVT
+631 GIKITKEAGFKVT

-650 NQPAWESQT
+650 NQPAWESQM
-659 GITSVSPELKK
+659 GITSVSEELKK
-670 QPAVKAIPL
+670 QPSVTGIPL
-679 VVALTRNIKGKSQK
+679 VVALTRNINGKFQK

-710 GGSGTFQFVTD
+710 GGSGTFQFMTD
-721 IFSWFSNYEFPIDTT
+721 IFSWFSNYEFPIDTS
-736 RPESTDNKIT
+736 RPENTDKKIT

-759 IGLFPLLIIL
+759 IGLFPLLIVL
-769 SGAFI
+769 SAAFI

>member
-1 MRFLHNYLKKR
+1 MKFLPNYLKKH
-12 LLKTLLFLK
+12 LLKTLFFLK
-21 QKNKQMK
+21 KKQMK

-54 SIQSSWKFFDT
+54 SIQSSWKSLDSIE
-65 VQRFE
+65 RFE
-70 KAQKIGEGMHNLTQ
+70 KAQKLGEGFNNLSQ
-84 TVFSGFSGLYTEMQE
+84 YIFSGFNGLYTEMQN
-99 YLYLYIPLLT
+99 YLYLYVPLLT

-131 IKEIVLG
+131 IKDIVLG

-143 AVYCLLFIG
+143 AAYCLLFVI
-152 ILGLQVVIAYFS
+152 ILGVQVLIGYFS
-164 IENLDIKFAFSGLI
+164 IDNFDLKFAVSGLI

-219 KLWQDIE
+219 KLWQDVE
-226 YVKDIT
+226 FVKDIT

-237 AGRANEMLGG
+237 AGRANEMLEG
-247 LIISKDVLYFLLVSG
+247 LLISKDIFYFVLVSA
-262 LFIVL
+262 LFIGL

-278 QTISKRVLKYTVLIS
+278 QSIAQRVVKYTALITVVLA
-293 IVLSLGYITSRAP
+293 LGYITSRAS
-306 LTLYHDMTRTKDRT
+306 LTLYHDMTRTKART
-320 LTKTSLDIVKKM
+320 LTAASLDIVKKID
-332 EGPIKITTY
+332 GPVKIITY
-341 VNLLDINYHMAM
+341 VNLLDINYSMAM
-353 PYSQNYDKSSFEQ
+353 PYSQNYDMARFEQ
-366 YTRFLPQIQM
+366 YTRFMPQIEM

-383 ISTNAALYAQNP
+383 TSNNEALYTQNP
-395 GLNDKQ
+395 GLNDRQ
-401 LAEKM
+401 LADKM
-406 VESQD
+406 IETQD
-411 LKLKKL
+411 LKIKKI
-417 YTPAEIK
+417 YSPAEIK

-439 VEYNGQKT
+439 VEYNGKKT

-453 DLFKVPFEKEIS
+453 DMFKAPSEKEIS
-465 ASLKRLVYN
+465 AALKRLIV
-474 PVKIVFATGNMER
+474 PAPKIVFATGNMER
-487 SIEKNGDKNYKT
+487 SVDKIGDKNYKT

-504 TFRNSLINQGFDVA
+504 TFRYSLINQGFDVS

-540 TQLSQGALDRINKYI
+540 TQLSQGAIDRISKYI

-573 TAITDKLGLGFTK
+573 AAITDKLGVSFTK
-586 QTLVQESET
+586 QTLVQESEI
-595 NSPDFLVTDLQ
+595 NSPDYLVTELQ
-606 RNIDST
+606 RNVDPT
-612 LIKFSPNPNNN
+612 VIKFSPNPNKN
-623 PIPFLGSS
+623 PIPLLGSS
-631 GIKTVKDTGFKVT
+631 GIKTIKDTGFKVT

-670 QPAVKAIPL
+670 QPSVTSVPL
-679 VVALTRNIKGKSQK
+679 VTALTRNSNGKSQK

-721 IFSWFSNYEFPIDTT
+721 IFSWFSNYGFPIDTT
-736 RPESTDNKIT
+736 RPENTDKKLTIT
-746 INANQVFINKIVF
+746 ANQVFISKIVF

>member
-1 MRFLHNYLKKR
+1 
-12 LLKTLLFLK
+12 
-21 QKNKQMK
+21 MK
-28 TIYRIAKTELNTMF
+28 TVYRIAKTELSTMF

-54 SIQSSWKFFDT
+54 SIQSSWKFFDSLE
-65 VQRFE
+65 RFE
-70 KAQKIGEGMHNLTQ
+70 RSQKMGEGMNNLTQ
-84 TVFSGFSGLYTEMQE
+84 VFFSGFSGLYTEMQS
-99 YLYLYIPLLT
+99 YLYLYVPLLT

-131 IKEIVLG
+131 INEIVLG

-143 AVYCLLFIG
+143 AVYCLLFVG

-164 IENLDIKFAFSGLI
+164 VDNLDLKFAVSGLI

-237 AGRANEMLGG
+237 AGRADEMLEG
-247 LIISKDVLYFLLVSG
+247 LIISKDVLYFILVSS
-262 LFIVL
+262 LFIGL

-278 QTISKRVLKYTVLIS
+278 QSVWQRVLKYAALVSAVL
-293 IVLSLGYITSRAP
+293 LLGYITSRA
-306 LTLYHDMTRTKDRT
+306 TLSVYTDMTRTKDKT
-320 LTKTSLDIVKKM
+320 LTKNSLEIVKKIN
-332 EGPIKITTY
+332 GPIKITTY
-341 VNLLDINYHMAM
+341 VNLLDINYFMGL
-353 PYSQNYDKSSFEQ
+353 PVYQNSDIASFQ
-366 YTRFLPQIQM
+366 RYTRFLPQM
-376 EYVYYYD
+376 KLEYVYYYD
-383 ISTNAALYAQNP
+383 TSNNEALYAQNP

-406 VESQD
+406 IEAQG

-417 YTPAEIK
+417 YSPQEIR
-424 KIIDLGPEQNRVVRT
+424 KIIDLRPEQNRVVRT
-439 VEYNGQKT
+439 VEYNGKKT

-453 DLFKVPFEKEIS
+453 DLLKVPGEKEIS
-465 ASLKRLVYN
+465 ASLKRLVV
-474 PVKIVFATGNMER
+474 PAPKIVFATGNIER
-487 SIEKNGDKNYKT
+487 SIDKNGDKNYKT

-504 TFRNSLINQGFDVA
+504 SFRYSLINQGFDV
-518 SVDINAQN
+518 STVDINAQN
-526 IPEQTSI
+526 VPDQTDI
-533 LIIADPK
+533 LVIADPK
-540 TQLSQGALDRINKYI
+540 TQLSQGAIDRISKYI

-573 TAITDKLGLGFTK
+573 SEVTDKLGLSFTK
-586 QTLVQESET
+586 QALVQESET
-595 NSPDFLVTDLQ
+595 NSPDYLVTDFQ
-606 RNIDST
+606 KNTDPSV
-612 LIKFSPNPNNN
+612 IKFTANKNNY

-631 GIKTVKDTGFKVT
+631 GIKMLKNKGFKVT

-650 NQPAWESQT
+650 KQPAWESQT
-659 GITSVSPELKK
+659 GITSISEDLKK
-670 QPAVKAIPL
+670 QPSLTTFPL
-679 VVALTRNIKGKSQK
+679 IVALTRNINGKSQK
-693 IIVAGDADFMGN
+693 IIVSGDADFMGN

-721 IFSWFSNYEFPIDTT
+721 IFSWFSDYQFPIDTT
-736 RPESTDNKIT
+736 REKNIDNKIAL
-746 INANQVFINKIVF
+746 NADQIFINKIIF
-759 IGLFPLLIIL
+759 MGIFPLLIIL

>member
-1 MRFLHNYLKKR
+1 
-12 LLKTLLFLK
+12 
-21 QKNKQMK
+21 MK
-28 TIYRIAKTELNTMF
+28 TIYRIAKTELATMF

-54 SIQSSWKFFDT
+54 SIQSSWKFFNT
-65 VQRFE
+65 IERFE
-70 KAQKIGEGMHNLTQ
+70 KAQKIGEDLGNLSQ
-84 TVFSGFSGLYTEMQE
+84 TVFSGFSGLYTEMQN
-99 YLYLYIPLLT
+99 YLYLYVPLLT

-131 IKEIVLG
+131 IKDIVLG

-143 AVYCLLFIG
+143 AAYCLLFVG

-164 IENLDIKFAFSGLI
+164 IDNLDVKFALSGLI

-237 AGRANEMLGG
+237 AGRANEMLEG
-247 LIISKDVLYFLLVSG
+247 LLISKDVFYFILVSG
-262 LFIVL
+262 LFIGL

-278 QTISKRVLKYTVLIS
+278 QSISQRVLKYTALVFLVLA
-293 IVLSLGYITSRAP
+293 LGYVTSRAS
-306 LTLYHDMTRTKDRT
+306 LTVFCDMTRTKDRT
-320 LTKTSLDIVKKM
+320 LTKNSLDIVKKID
-332 EGPIKITTY
+332 GPIKLTTY
-341 VNLLDINYHMAM
+341 VNLLDINYYMAM
-353 PYSQNYDKSSFEQ
+353 PYSQNQDISSFEK
-366 YTRFLPQIQM
+366 YTRFIPQMEM

-383 ISTNAALYAQNP
+383 TSNNEALYAQNP

-406 VESQD
+406 IETQG
-411 LKLKKL
+411 LKLKNL
-417 YTPAEIK
+417 YSQEEIK
-424 KIIDLGPEQNRVVRT
+424 KIIDLKPEQNRVVRT
-439 VEYNGQKT
+439 VEYNGKKT

-453 DLFKVPFEKEIS
+453 DMFKVPSEKEIS
-465 ASLKRLVYN
+465 AALKRLVV
-474 PVKIVFATGNMER
+474 PVPKIVFATGNMER
-487 SIEKNGDKNYKT
+487 SIDKNGDKNYKT

-504 TFRNSLINQGFDVA
+504 SFRYSLINQGFDV
-518 SVDINAQN
+518 SFVDINAQN
-526 IPEQTSI
+526 IPEQTTI
-533 LIIADPK
+533 LVIADPK
-540 TQLSQGALDRINKYI
+540 TQLSQGAIDRITKYI
-555 DQGKNLML
+555 DEGKSLML

-573 TAITDKLGLGFTK
+573 ASITDKLGLSFTK
-586 QTLVQESET
+586 QVLVQESET
-595 NSPDFLVTDLQ
+595 NSPDYLVTDLQ
-606 RNIDST
+606 KNIDPAI
-612 LIKFSPNPNNN
+612 IKFSPNKYNN

-631 GIKTVKDTGFKVT
+631 GIKTIKDAGFKVT

-650 NQPAWESQT
+650 NQPVWESPG
-659 GITSVSPELKK
+659 GITSISEDLKK
-670 QPAVKAIPL
+670 QASSTAVPL

-693 IIVAGDADFMGN
+693 IIVSGDADFMGN

-710 GGSGTFQFVTD
+710 GGSGTFQFFTD
-721 IFSWFSNYEFPIDTT
+721 IFSWFSHYEFPIDTT
-736 RPESTDNKIT
+736 RPETTDKKIT
-746 INANQVFINKIVF
+746 INANEVFFNKLVF

-774 LIRRNR
+774 LVRRNR

>member
-1 MRFLHNYLKKR
+1 
-12 LLKTLLFLK
+12 
-21 QKNKQMK
+21 MK

-54 SIQSSWKFFDT
+54 SIQSSWKFFGT
-65 VQRFE
+65 IERFE
-70 KAQKIGEGMHNLTQ
+70 KSQKIGQGIDNLSQ
-84 TVFSGFSGLYTEMQE
+84 VIFSGFIGLYTEMQN
-99 YLYLYIPLLT
+99 YLYLYVPLLT

-131 IKEIVLG
+131 IKDIVLG

-143 AVYCLLFIG
+143 AAYCLLFIV
-152 ILGLQVVIAYFS
+152 ILGLQVGIAYFS
-164 IENLDIKFAFSGLI
+164 IDNLDLKFAISGLI

-219 KLWQDIE
+219 KLWQDVEI
-226 YVKDIT
+226 VKDIT

-237 AGRANEMLGG
+237 AGRANEMLEG
-247 LIISKDVLYFLLVSG
+247 LIISKDVFYFVLVSS

-278 QTISKRVLKYTVLIS
+278 QTISKRVLKYTLLITV
-293 IVLSLGYITSRAP
+293 VLSLGYITSRAS

-320 LTKTSLDIVKKM
+320 LTKTSLDIVKKID
-332 EGPIKITTY
+332 GPIKLTTY
-341 VNLLDINYHMAM
+341 VNLLDINYYMAM
-353 PYSQNYDKSSFEQ
+353 PYSQNSDIASFEK
-366 YTRFLPQIQM
+366 YTRFIPQMEM

-383 ISTNAALYAQNP
+383 TSNNEALYAQNP

-406 VESQD
+406 IETQD

-417 YTPAEIK
+417 YSPEEIK
-424 KIIDLGPEQNRVVRT
+424 KVIDLKPEQNRVVRT
-439 VEYNGQKT
+439 VEYNGKKT

-453 DLFKVPFEKEIS
+453 DMFKVPMEKEIS
-465 ASLKRLVYN
+465 AALKRLVI
-474 PVKIVFATGNMER
+474 PAPKIVFATGNMER
-487 SIEKNGDKNYKT
+487 SVDKIGDKNYKT

-504 TFRNSLINQGFDVA
+504 TFRYSLINQGFDVS

-526 IPEQTSI
+526 IPEQTTI

-540 TQLSQGALDRINKYI
+540 TQLSQGAVDRINKYI
-555 DQGKNLML
+555 DEGKNLML

-573 TAITDKLGLGFTK
+573 AGVTDKLGLSFTK
-586 QTLVQESET
+586 QALVQESEI
-595 NSPDFLVTDLQ
+595 NSPDYLVTEVSK
-606 RNIDST
+606 NIDST
-612 LIKFSPNPNNN
+612 VIKLTKNKNSN

-631 GIKTVKDTGFKVT
+631 GIKTVKDTGFKVI

-650 NQPAWESQT
+650 NEPAWEAQT
-659 GITSVSPELKK
+659 GLTSVSEDLKK
-670 QPAVKAIPL
+670 QPAATAVPL
-679 VVALTRNIKGKSQK
+679 AVALTRNVNGKAQK

-721 IFSWFSNYEFPIDTT
+721 IFSWFTNYEFPIDTT
-736 RPESTDNKIT
+736 RPNHTDNKIT

-759 IGLFPLLIIL
+759 IALFPLLIIL
-769 SGAFI
+769 SAAFI

>member
-1 MRFLHNYLKKR
+1 
-12 LLKTLLFLK
+12 
-21 QKNKQMK
+21 MK

-54 SIQSSWKFFDT
+54 SIQSSWKFFDSIE
-65 VQRFE
+65 RFE
-70 KAQKIGEGMHNLTQ
+70 KSQKIGQAMDNLSQ
-84 TVFSGFSGLYTEMQE
+84 VIFSGFSGLFTEMQN
-99 YLYLYIPLLT
+99 YLYLYVPLLT

-143 AVYCLLFIG
+143 ASYCMLFIA
-152 ILGLQVVIAYFS
+152 ILGIQVIIAGFS
-164 IENLDIKFAFSGLI
+164 IENLDVKFAISGLI

-219 KLWQDIE
+219 KLWQDVE
-226 YVKDIT
+226 VLKDIT

-237 AGRANEMLGG
+237 AGRANEMLEG
-247 LIISKDVLYFLLVSG
+247 LIISKDVLYFVLVSG

-267 SIYKLQTGRDA
+267 SIYKLQTGRDT
-278 QTISKRVLKYTVLIS
+278 QTFSKRVLKYSLLITV
-293 IVLSLGYITSRAP
+293 VLSLGYITSRAV
-306 LTLYHDMTRTKDRT
+306 LTFYYDMTRTKDRT
-320 LTKTSLDIVKKM
+320 LTKNSLDIVKQM
-332 EGPIKITTY
+332 NGPIKITAY
-341 VNLLDINYHMAM
+341 DNLLDINYYMAM
-353 PYSQNYDKSSFEQ
+353 PYYQNEDIASFAK
-366 YTRFLPQIQM
+366 YTRYLPQIEM
-376 EYVYYYD
+376 DYVYYYD
-383 ISTNAALYAQNP
+383 TSTNAELYGRNP
-395 GLNDKQ
+395 GLTDKQ

-411 LKLKKL
+411 MKLKKL
-417 YTPAEIK
+417 YSPAEIK

-439 VEYNGQKT
+439 VEYNGKRT
-447 FLRMYD
+447 FLRFYD
-453 DLFKVPFEKEIS
+453 DLFKAPNEKEIS
-465 ASLKRLVYN
+465 AALKRLV
-474 PVKIVFATGNMER
+474 VKAPKVVFTTGNMER
-487 SIEKNGDKNYKT
+487 SIAKTGDKNYKT
-499 GFNEI
+499 AFNEI
-504 TFRNSLINQGFDVA
+504 TFRYSLINQGFDVA
-518 SVDINAQN
+518 TVDINAQN
-526 IPEQTSI
+526 IPADTDI
-533 LIIADPK
+533 LILADPK
-540 TQLSQGALDRINKYI
+540 TQLSQGAVDRITKYI
-555 DQGKNLML
+555 DQGKNIML

-573 TAITDKLGLGFTK
+573 AAITEKLGLSFTK
-586 QTLVQESET
+586 QALIQESET
-595 NSPDFLVTDLQ
+595 NSPDFLVTELQ
-606 RNIDST
+606 KDVDTT
-612 LIKFSPNPNNN
+612 LIKLSKINN

-631 GIKTVKDTGFKVT
+631 GIITAKETGFKVT
-644 PLLKTN
+644 TLLKTN
-650 NQPAWESQT
+650 HQPAWESQT
-659 GITSVSPELKK
+659 GITSFPQELKK
-670 QPAVKAIPL
+670 QPSQKSVPL
-679 VVALTRNIKGKSQK
+679 VVALTRNSNGKSQK

-721 IFSWFSNYEFPIDTT
+721 IFSWFTNYEFPIDTT
-736 RPESTDNKIT
+736 RPEKIDNKIT
-746 INANQVFINKIVF
+746 ISSNQVFIAKIVF